1 VRWRAEP
8 VLDRETLDGI
18 ITLLMRIDA
27 NGQAVVDEQDSD
39 DGEEEA
45 EEEDT

>member
-1 VRWRAEP
+1 MARRAG
-8 VLDRETLDGI
+8 LDRETLDGI

-27 NGQAVVDEQDSD
+27 NVPALVDEQDSD

-45 EEEDT
+45 EEDT